1 MKKFLAILA
10 VLILFPASSFAD
22 RNGEEQV
29 ILQKKKSHGG
39 HLENYPIADM
49 PDAVYFD
56 SDEMEIIIVAD
67 GTSLYYNV
75 EIVSDYLN
83 QTVISTQVSGY
94 GDTIDVSSLTSGNYT
109 IIITSQ
115 FLNEYEGQFTI

>member
-1 MKKFLAILA
+1 M
-10 VLILFPASSFAD
+10 
-22 RNGEEQV
+22 
-29 ILQKKKSHGG
+29 QKHVGGG

-94 GDTIDVSSLTSGNYT
+94 GDTIDVSSLSSGLYT
-109 IIITSQ
+109 IIITSE